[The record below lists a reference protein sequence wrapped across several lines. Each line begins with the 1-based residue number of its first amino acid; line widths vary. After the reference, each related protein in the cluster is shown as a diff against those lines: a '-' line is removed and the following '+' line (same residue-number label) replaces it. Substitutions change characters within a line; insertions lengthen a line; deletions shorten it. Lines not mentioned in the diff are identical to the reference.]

1 MSPIIDDAGAPKVPP
16 TDDAKFQAALLKLSI
31 VLKKSPSAN
40 LDEVIDDIVKKNGLD
55 RAKFVDYVARHRE
68 VITATVKGAAR

>member
-1 MSPIIDDAGAPKVPP
+1 MTILDDAAPVKSPSP
-16 TDDAKFQAALLKLSI
+16 EETKFQAALLKLSI

-40 LDEVIDDIVKKNGLD
+40 LDEVIDDIVKKNCLD

-68 VITATVKGAAR
+68 VITATVKASVR

>member
-1 MSPIIDDAGAPKVPP
+1 MTTTNDADAVSKMAP
-16 TDDAKFQAALLKLSI
+16 TEETRFQTALLKLSI

-40 LDEVIDDIVKKNGLD
+40 LDEIIDDIVKKNGLD

-68 VITATVKGAAR
+68 VITATVKASAR